1 MLEFANNMERKGG
14 KKGWEEKR
22 HPEVHLLDFEPRNG
36 SGLVRLY
43 QYPDQKTTHAEVYGR
58 FNNSYAPSYSLKS
71 VETLS
76 ERRQLRKKIRDADMP
91 RLWGLKKKLE
101 TAKTFSK

>member
-1 MLEFANNMERKGG
+1 MERRGG
-14 KKGWEEKR
+14 KRGWEEKR
-22 HPEVHLLDFEPRNG
+22 HPEVHLLDFKPRNG

-43 QYPDQKTTHAEVYGR
+43 QYQHHEAVHADVYGR
-58 FNNSYAPSYSLKS
+58 YNNSYLPRYSLKS

-76 ERRQLRKKIRDADMP
+76 ERRKLRKKIKEAGMP
-91 RLWGLKKKLE
+91 RLRGLKKKLE